1 MESVKIM
8 LKLGWKA
15 GPEQYPP
22 DELLNYAITADK
34 AGFDFLDVSD
44 HFHPWSEK
52 GQACF
57 SWTWLGAAAVQTKRI
72 VLGTGITCPILRY
85 HPSIIA
91 QAAATVSS
99 LASGRTYLGVGTGEA
114 LNEYSATGY
123 WPEYDERQT
132 MLLEAIK
139 LIRALWTGEEVT
151 FDGIYYLTRKAK
163 LYTKPKGSIPIYISS
178 LVPDSAEFAGIY
190 GDGLIT
196 VGGDKPE
203 VYREL
208 FKKFEAGAHEAGKD
222 PARCPRLIE
231 LGVAYTDDKEA
242 AISVKK
248 DYWAGALV
256 PAMYSQRIYTPKM
269 SEKNGSVVG
278 KDTIEQKTLI
288 SADPEEHVEFA
299 NKYIDLGFTNL
310 IYHCAGPDQK
320 KFIEGY
326 GKDVLPKIRK
336 SRQ

>member
-1 MESVKIM
+1 MM

-22 DELLNYAITADK
+22 AELLNYAIAADA
-34 AGFDFLDVSD
+34 AGFDALDVSD

-57 SWTWLGAAAVQTKRI
+57 TWTWLGAAAVQTKRI
-72 VLGTGITCPILRY
+72 ELGTGITCPILRY

-91 QAAATVSS
+91 QAAATVAS
-99 LASGRTYLGVGTGEA
+99 LAQGRTFLGVGTGEA
-114 LNEYSATGY
+114 LNEYSATGL
-123 WPEYDERQT
+123 WPDYAERQA

-163 LYTKPKGSIPIYISS
+163 LYTRPGGAIPIYISS
-178 LVPDSAEFAGIY
+178 LVPESAKFAGRY

-196 VGGDKPE
+196 VGGDEPE
-203 VYREL
+203 VYRKL
-208 FKKFEAGAHEAGKD
+208 LDSFEAGAREAGKD
-222 PARCPRLIE
+222 PDKMPRLIE
-231 LGVAYTDDKEA
+231 LSVAYTDDKKV
-242 AISVKK
+242 AIDIKK

-269 SEKNGSVVG
+269 SERNGSVVG
-278 KDTIEQKTLI
+278 SDTIEQKMLI
-288 SADPEEHVEFA
+288 SANPEDHIELA
-299 NKYIDLGFTNL
+299 RKYIDLGFTNL
-310 IYHCAGPDQK
+310 FFHCAGPDQLQ
-320 KFIEGY
+320 FIKSY
-326 GKDVLPKIRK
+326 GKDVLVKIRQGR
-336 SRQ
+336 S